1 MNTDRRLQGVIARIR
16 GRLAAGYGV
25 PRRPRVSAE
34 DALVQTI
41 LSQNTSDVNSNRTFA
56 ALKDRFPRWGELA
69 RADLRTIA
77 AAIKGGGLAAV
88 KARYLKAVARALAE
102 ERGGFTLA
110 RLKELGAAEAE
121 AYLTALPG
129 VGAKTARVVLLFA
142 LGRDVF
148 PVDTHILRLT
158 RRLGFVGARAGAAAA
173 HRFWDQHCPPGAA
186 LELHL
191 NLIRHGR
198 EVCHA
203 RRPACPECC
212 INDLCPSCG
221 SFS

>member
-1 MNTDRRLQGVIARIR
+1 METDRRLARVIARVR
-16 GRLAAGYGV
+16 ERLAAGYGV

-41 LSQNTSDVNSNRTFA
+41 LSQNTSDVNSGRTFA
-56 ALKDRFPRWGELA
+56 ALKTRFPDWDELA
-69 RADLRTIA
+69 RADARAIV
-77 AAIKGGGLAAV
+77 AAIKAGGLAAV
-88 KARYLKAVARALAE
+88 KAGYLKAAARALLA

-110 RLKELGAAEAE
+110 HLKNLGVAEAE

-142 LGRDVF
+142 FGRDVF

-158 RRLGFVGARAGAAAA
+158 RRLGYVGPRAGAAAA
-173 HRFWDQHCPPGAA
+173 HRFWDRHCPRGAA
-186 LELHL
+186 FELHL

-203 RRPACPECC
+203 RRPECPACCL
-212 INDLCPSCG
+212 NDLCPSCG
-221 SFS
+221 AFS